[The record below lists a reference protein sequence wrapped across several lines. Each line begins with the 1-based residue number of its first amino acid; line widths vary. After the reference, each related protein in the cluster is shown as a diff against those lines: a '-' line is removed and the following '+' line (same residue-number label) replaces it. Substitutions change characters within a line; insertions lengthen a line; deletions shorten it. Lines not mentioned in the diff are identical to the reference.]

1 MTHRPPTRRE
11 LGILLALGQV
21 GLEMVV
27 PIGVGYLA
35 DRALGT
41 LPWLAVAGAILGFVA
56 GIVHLIVLVNKLDRS
71 DSEPGPDDS

>member
-1 MTHRPPTRRE
+1 MARRPPTLRE
-11 LGILLALGQV
+11 MGILVALGQV

-41 LPWLAVAGAILGFVA
+41 LPWLAVAGAILGFVI
-56 GIVHLIVLVNKLDRS
+56 GIVHLLALVNKLDRS
-71 DSEPGPDDS
+71 NASDPQDES